1 MTETKQTSTTKTD
14 RRPDCV
20 TEIRMG
26 NSVLTVS
33 GFFKQGA
40 TDTAA
45 DKMMK
50 VLEAEAA
57 TRDSGM
63 LGQVERKME
72 LLEEKEKALGMIR
85 FVLRNGRDMAAACA
99 RLLMKDEW
107 EIYVAWQRE
116 WLSAVAGKEKR
127 QKQVRQFMQM
137 TAEYWQSTQPSRSN
151 KQWKA
156 MAEVVNPS
164 QLSDKHLE
172 LIKLV
177 S

>member
-50 VLEAEAA
+50 VILC
-57 TRDSGM
+57 
-63 LGQVERKME
+63 Q
-72 LLEEKEKALGMIR
+72 EKVQIKND
-85 FVLRNGRDMAAACA
+85 F
-99 RLLMKDEW
+99 
-107 EIYVAWQRE
+107 
-116 WLSAVAGKEKR
+116 
-127 QKQVRQFMQM
+127 F
-137 TAEYWQSTQPSRSN
+137 PSC
-151 KQWKA
+151 Q
-156 MAEVVNPS
+156 
-164 QLSDKHLE
+164 HT
-172 LIKLV
+172 
-177 S
+177 